1 MEVRLGTLRRSTQQ
15 LHDSLRSDVA
25 RSGTDISTAT
35 AEGQPGVDS
44 SLTDT
49 QSRNPSDVG
58 PTPGNTSPRDAG
70 PGELQ
75 LDGGAAPGYSE
86 SGSASE
92 VSRDS
97 GGDVTTPTTAFSSDT
112 LVALDAGD
120 ATSARVAP
128 ECDDGSFWDAN
139 LSTCRNWTTCDAGTS
154 VSAGGT
160 QLSDRQCAPCATD
173 TFSSKPNAEACSP
186 CNTCGWLGLETA
198 CTKVKD
204 STCRDTDVTKKFGTS
219 GYDIGRA
226 VVLDGS
232 GSVWVAGF
240 TDDRAYHVYP
250 LVRQYSPD
258 GSTYTNHDVGKLG
271 RDSADALAADAS
283 GNVWAGGHIGV
294 EAFIA
299 KFAPGNPEPTVGRF
313 AASSGTGASTGVNDM
328 STDAQGNVW
337 AVGYTEGDLAGPNL
351 GGFDAFVRRVPADG
365 GQATNFQ
372 FGTDQPDFAQGVAV
386 TSTGVVW
393 VVGSTSGDL
402 ADPSAGFS
410 DAFIRRYPTDSSAPE
425 SEQFGSS
432 AGDAAYDVVVDVHD
446 NVWVAGVAGGDFL
459 TGVAYAKQ
467 EAFVRKYPAS
477 GDSPIT
483 YLTGT
488 TISNDRVAIAL
499 RGLEVWLAG
508 KSSTSPF
515 IWGDLASGTPSI
527 RGFGEVT
534 DSVNGLTFDRWGN
547 LWVVG
552 STPGADTDVYVRQIV
567 P

>member
-1 MEVRLGTLRRSTQQ
+1 M
-15 LHDSLRSDVA
+15 
-25 RSGTDISTAT
+25 
-35 AEGQPGVDS
+35 
-44 SLTDT
+44 
-49 QSRNPSDVG
+49 
-58 PTPGNTSPRDAG
+58 
-70 PGELQ
+70 
-75 LDGGAAPGYSE
+75 
-86 SGSASE
+86 
-92 VSRDS
+92 
-97 GGDVTTPTTAFSSDT
+97 
-112 LVALDAGD
+112 
-120 ATSARVAP
+120 
-128 ECDDGSFWDAN
+128 
-139 LSTCRNWTTCDAGTS
+139 
-154 VSAGGT
+154 
-160 QLSDRQCAPCATD
+160 
-173 TFSSKPNAEACSP
+173 
-186 CNTCGWLGLETA
+186 
-198 CTKVKD
+198 
-204 STCRDTDVTKKFGTS
+204 
-219 GYDIGRA
+219 
-226 VVLDGS
+226 VLDGS

-446 NVWVAGVAGGDFL
+446 NVGWRVWQAATFS
-459 TGVAYAKQ
+459 
-467 EAFVRKYPAS
+467 PAS
-477 GDSPIT
+477 PMPSRKPLCASILQAEIRRLLISPERP
-483 YLTGT
+483 
-488 TISNDRVAIAL
+488 SPMIAL